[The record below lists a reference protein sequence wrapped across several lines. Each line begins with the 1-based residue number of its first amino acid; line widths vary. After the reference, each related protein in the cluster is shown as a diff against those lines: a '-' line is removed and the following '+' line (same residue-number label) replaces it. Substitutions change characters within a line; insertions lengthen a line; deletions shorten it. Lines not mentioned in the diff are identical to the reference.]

1 MADREPY
8 SRLPG
13 SDQDEAPDR
22 RKGESSMQAP
32 VRDPIDEANKDS
44 FPASDPSSLWAGH
57 DVIEQRDTTG
67 GSRQRSS

>member
-13 SDQDEAPDR
+13 SNQGEEPDR
-22 RKGESSMQAP
+22 RRDEFSEKP
-32 VRDPIDEANKDS
+32 IRDPIDESNKDS

-57 DVIEQRDTTG
+57 DVLDQIGRDG
-67 GSRQRSS
+67 GSQQRSS